1 MRRVMGLSV
10 VVAAVVLAGGYVLA
24 EKAWAEKSPEK
35 KSPEK
40 TAPEK
45 AAERDK
51 QALTPLQIFVGEWR
65 GVGQPRRGSTVGSW
79 IEESEWAWKFE
90 KGAAAFVFATPKEKE
105 GAGKFFVAGR
115 LERGEKDG
123 QFRLIGTLPDGKT
136 QLTYTGSQEKDG
148 RLVLSADDVPEGSPS
163 RIALRTV
170 AEGQRLLI
178 LYERRLGKSDNYT
191 RLAEVGFTRKGGD
204 FAKAVVERECVVTGG
219 AGTIQ
224 VSYKGQSYWV
234 CCTGCRDLFN
244 EDPEGVLAEFRARKE
259 AEKKKK

>member
-1 MRRVMGLSV
+1 MRRMTRLF
-10 VVAAVVLAGGYVLA
+10 VVLCALA
-24 EKAWAEKSPEK
+24 LGAEGRSNKAADKEP
-35 KSPEK
+35 PD
-40 TAPEK
+40 A

-51 QALTPLQIFVGEWR
+51 QALMPLQVFVGDWR
-65 GVGQPRRGSTVGSW
+65 GVGQPRRGSTAGSW
-79 IEESEWAWKFE
+79 IEESQWSWKFD
-90 KGAAAFVFATPKEKE
+90 KGTAAFVFATPKDKE

-136 QLTYTGSQEKDG
+136 QLTYTGSQDKDG
-148 RLVLSADDVPEGSPS
+148 RLVLTSQDVPDGSPS
-163 RIALRTV
+163 RISLRTV
-170 AEGQRLLI
+170 AEGERLLV

-191 RLAEVGFTRKGGD
+191 RLAEVGFTRKGGN
-204 FAKAVVERECVVTGG
+204 FARAVVERECVVTGG

-224 VSYKGQSYWV
+224 VSHKGQSYWV

-244 EDPEGVLAEFRARKE
+244 DDPEGVLAEYRARKE

>member
-1 MRRVMGLSV
+1 MAMRRVLGLL
-10 VVAAVVLAGGYVLA
+10 AAACVMALVGGRSLGDQPA
-24 EKAWAEKSPEK
+24 TKQASKSATEL
-35 KSPEK
+35 
-40 TAPEK
+40 
-45 AAERDK
+45 DK
-51 QALTPLQIFVGEWR
+51 QALTPLQVFVGEWR
-65 GVGQPRRGSTVGSW
+65 GVGQPRRGSTVGAW
-79 IEESEWAWKFE
+79 IEKSEWAWKFE
-90 KGAAAFVFATPKEKE
+90 KDAAALVFATPQEKE
-105 GAGKFFVAGR
+105 GAGKYFVAGR
-115 LERGEKDG
+115 LERGEKEG
-123 QFRLIGTLPDGKT
+123 QFRFIGTLPDGKT

-148 RLVLSADDVPEGSPS
+148 RLVLAADDVPESSPS

-191 RLAEVGFTRKGGD
+191 RLAEVGFTREGGN

-244 EDPEGVLAEFRARKE
+244 DNPEQVLAEYRARKE
-259 AEKKKK
+259 AEKNKEK